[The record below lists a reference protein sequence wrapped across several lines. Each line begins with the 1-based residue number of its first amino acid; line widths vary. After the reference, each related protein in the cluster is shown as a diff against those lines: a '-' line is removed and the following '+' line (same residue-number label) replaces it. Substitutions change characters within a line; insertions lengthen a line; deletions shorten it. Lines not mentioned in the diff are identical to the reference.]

1 MNKCPLCNA
10 VFADSEDLERHLLEE
25 HFLTMQSF
33 YEMLPIEQDKGR
45 VPISYIE
52 NDGFFLPDWDNI
64 KNKYEKVQSINMVQS
79 AIKDYY
85 NKVSTDR
92 YLQMYLINDI
102 YFESTLSHK
111 YSEFKD
117 ILKQIQRKYRYDRNK
132 IWFLDWIPGFPR
144 LISEDNLDG
153 IKVVL
158 IDDLYKVV
166 SDQETLS
173 LNNYSVKFPEIIPYD
188 RRYHSKYN
196 LLNLNGDPRTAKR
209 LRLKN
214 EMDDCIK
221 FYNNSDSSARSLFR
235 IQVNDDII
243 EPNNLTDQD
252 LTVLK
257 LLLLRNKTFM
267 KLITSMIDE
276 ISKNAKVLSDSVFLK
291 NTILV
296 NPGNQAKINISWL
309 PNKEKENYINISI
322 L

>member
-1 MNKCPLCNA
+1 
-10 VFADSEDLERHLLEE
+10 
-25 HFLTMQSF
+25 
-33 YEMLPIEQDKGR
+33 
-45 VPISYIE
+45 
-52 NDGFFLPDWDNI
+52 
-64 KNKYEKVQSINMVQS
+64 
-79 AIKDYY
+79 
-85 NKVSTDR
+85 
-92 YLQMYLINDI
+92 MYLINDI